1 MSPPGVLCVDCLFW
15 ECANRGAVLAGIAAL
30 AFGDPAAALVGTR
43 WGQRRYT
50 RWAHGRSVEGSL
62 AFLLVSGIATAA
74 GLLVALVI
82 VAGFGVPGFVPLGIF
97 VLGSGLLTRMGS
109 RRKERTGAAE
119 PNRGRRDERHV
130 AAKLAL
136 PALAGSIALFG
147 PGPTPTLALVTTAA
161 LAAAFADTAATEA
174 GPLTGGHAYGVRG
187 MRLVALRHGAPGG
200 MSSGGFFAA
209 AAAAILVAFG
219 AWLAKLLDSPLEAGG
234 AAGGGVL
241 PDALEGRLAAAALG
255 AGRGD

>member
-1 MSPPGVLCVDCLFW
+1 MMLHPGAPLGAL
-15 ECANRGAVLAGIAAL
+15 AALAGAVLIYL
-30 AFGDPAAALVGTR
+30 TRQGTL
-43 WGQRRYT
+43 GG
-50 RWAHGRSVEGSL
+50 A
-62 AFLLVSGIATAA
+62 AA

-136 PALAGSIALFG
+136 PALAGAIALLG

-219 AWLAKLLDSPLEAGG
+219 AWLAKLLDSPLEAGV
-234 AAGGGVL
+234 AAGAGFL
-241 PDALEGRLAAAALG
+241 ASALESLFAATSWGTRAGHFGRNVALTVASALLALSARALG
-255 AGRGD
+255 WVAS